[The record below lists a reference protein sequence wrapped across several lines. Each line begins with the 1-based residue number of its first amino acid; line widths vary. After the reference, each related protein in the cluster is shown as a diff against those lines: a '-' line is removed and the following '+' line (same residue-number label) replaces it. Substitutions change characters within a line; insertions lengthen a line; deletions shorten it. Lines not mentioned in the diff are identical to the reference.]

1 MCEISYQLLYL
12 TINKLF
18 QFSSEFNLGSYVD
31 SGFTTAVD
39 SSNMVT
45 IGEPVYNKLE
55 VSGSLP
61 SNVDFF
67 ITECTAYVDNT
78 YDASGT
84 KYTIINVSQ
93 KYFKLLF
100 MINLDRIKT

>member
-1 MCEISYQLLYL
+1 MCEILYQLLYL
-12 TINKLF
+12 TINYLF
-18 QFSSEFNLGSYVD
+18 QFSSEFTLGSYVD

-93 KYFKLLF
+93 KY
-100 MINLDRIKT
+100 